1 MNLVREKLVSYSMRY
16 LRRRRPFN
24 QYLSNPDTWEGS
36 VRTLLKKLTGAG
48 WRRGQPPPPEWHVP
62 YVSEHPEWTAIWLV
76 SSALSTTPEE
86 LLKRIRPGRPVA
98 RDVDELSILYE
109 FIKEYLITHRSIRG
123 RDVDKLS
130 VELGLTTLSG
140 QDRAKERTR
149 LLKQLVKD
157 GYATQHMGRFRG
169 SSYYIPTEKLLEE
182 VSKRPTAVREITE
195 EVAIEPAIGPVIEPE
210 EAVIEPETIT
220 PLRDEP
226 AIFVKPGTSVKPKD
240 DLTKK
245 IVLIGGQSGACP
257 DGKTSLRPIKQK
269 ECAWLDK
276 NFRWTTIP
284 SYGSETFTQKRLPLE
299 ADLVILF
306 TKYMKHSQSDMA
318 FDFYQTQQIPILNNI
333 KGNALGSLQMAA
345 EAAKTHGPQWF
356 ADAYDT
362 YLATKRRRPRKRI

>member
-109 FIKEYLITHRSIRG
+109 FIKEYLITHRSVRG

-130 VELGLTTLSG
+130 VELGLTTLRG
-140 QDRAKERTR
+140 QDKAKERTR

-182 VSKRPTAVREITE
+182 MSQKSAATREIE
-195 EVAIEPAIGPVIEPE
+195 EVSIT
-210 EAVIEPETIT
+210 EPETAA
-220 PLRDEP
+220 PPADKP
-226 AIFVKPGTSVKPKD
+226 AIFVKPSTSPVKPEE
-240 DLTKK
+240 LTKK
-245 IVLIGGQSGACP
+245 IVLIGGHGGACP
-257 DGKTSLRPIKQK
+257 DGKTSLRAIKQR

-276 NFRWTTIP
+276 NFRWTTLP
-284 SYGSETFTQKRLPLE
+284 SHGSENFTRKRLPLE

-306 TKYMKHSQSDMA
+306 TKFMGHSQSKMA
-318 FDFYQTQQIPILNNI
+318 LDFYQAQQIPTLSNI
-333 KGNALGSLQMAA
+333 KGNALGSLQTAA

-356 ADAYDT
+356 ADAYDE
-362 YLATKRRRPRKRI
+362 YLATKRRRPRKLI